1 MTTINSE
8 LVRKQF
14 GEVSKTIRYGQ
25 SVSTKIKKVV
35 NTATYTTNGEYLLVV
50 KDVDN
55 CVITLDGY
63 TTESIKIKVLTKT
76 NIVPKYSLID
86 DQYEEIEIDNGAC
99 VELEYVEGNWYII
112 SSDGMKLE

>member
-25 SVSTKIKKVV
+25 SVSTKIKKV
-35 NTATYTTNGEYLLVV
+35 
-50 KDVDN
+50 
-55 CVITLDGY
+55 

-76 NIVPKYSLID
+76 SIVPKYSLID

>member
-1 MTTINSE
+1 MNEINSQ
-8 LVRKQF
+8 LVRKKF
-14 GEVSKTIRYGQ
+14 GEVNKTIKYGQ
-25 SVSTKIKKVV
+25 SIKIKKIV
-35 NTATYTTNGEYLLVV
+35 TTPEFTTNGEYLLVV

-76 NIVPKYSLID
+76 SIVPKYSLID

>member
-1 MTTINSE
+1 MNT
-8 LVRKQF
+8 LDRKKV
-14 GEVSKTIRYGQ
+14 GEVTKTIRYGQ
-25 SVSTKIKKVV
+25 NPSTKIKKIVSSSE
-35 NTATYTTNGEYLLVV
+35 YTTNGEYLLVV
-50 KDVDN
+50 KDVEHST
-55 CVITLDGY
+55 ITLDGY

-76 NIVPKYSLID
+76 SIVPKYSLID

>member
-1 MTTINSE
+1 MSE
-8 LVRKQF
+8 VQKKIV

-25 SVSTKIKKVV
+25 NPSIKIKKII
-35 NTATYTTNGEYLLVV
+35 NTPTYTTNGEYLLVV
-50 KDVDN
+50 KDVET
-55 CVITLDGY
+55 CTITLDGY
-63 TTESIKIKVLTKT
+63 TTESVKIKVLTKT
-76 NIVPKYSLID
+76 NIIPKYSLID

>member
-1 MTTINSE
+1 MSE
-8 LVRKQF
+8 LKKKV
-14 GEVSKTIRYGQ
+14 GDVSKTIRYGQ
-25 SVSTKIKKVV
+25 NPSTKIKKIINVP
-35 NTATYTTNGEYLLVV
+35 TYTTNGEYLLVV
-50 KDVDN
+50 KDVEHST
-55 CVITLDGY
+55 ITLDGY

-76 NIVPKYSLID
+76 SIVPKYSLID